1 VSMENRFGEVLA
13 TFNSV
18 AGYKAVH
25 LRLELM
31 LEEIRVMLENAQSD
45 GLQEKAC
52 AAIPLW
58 VEWQEW
64 NRVHRNGGELLSGP
78 NVAETDLVLNSAAL
92 GSEPRDIM
100 REVMLLRAENGL
112 NDTPGAVDATSTFLD
127 RFNEFAEVKALTTE
141 MWIRLEEIE
150 IAVRSDQGEGLQE
163 KCEIANQ
170 FWEIWLDWRRAH
182 SDGKDPAE
190 FERQRQPNEL
200 QTDFMLKLGIL
211 GWEPAEIRRRLEQR
225 RQENGWPAESPVD
238 AMKAQGAEDALY
250 PWGN

>member
-1 VSMENRFGEVLA
+1 MSMENRFGEVLA

-31 LEEIRVMLENAQSD
+31 LEEIRLMLDNDQSD

-100 REVMLLRAENGL
+100 REVMQLRTENGL
-112 NDTPGAVDATSTFLD
+112 NDTPGPVDATSTFLD
-127 RFNEFAEVKALTTE
+127 RFNEFAEVKALATT
-141 MWIRLEEIE
+141 IRNSFADSTHPAGQNSARQHRPNIRQASVKWSLPP
-150 IAVRSDQGEGLQE
+150 RP
-163 KCEIANQ
+163 
-170 FWEIWLDWRRAH
+170 RH
-182 SDGKDPAE
+182 SRTFRMGCAQRFPALATSE
-190 FERQRQPNEL
+190 
-200 QTDFMLKLGIL
+200 
-211 GWEPAEIRRRLEQR
+211 
-225 RQENGWPAESPVD
+225 
-238 AMKAQGAEDALY
+238 
-250 PWGN
+250 